1 MTRPA
6 IFFDR
11 DGVIVE
17 DVDAVL
23 RPEQLVLMPGAAEAA
38 KRAAANGRAV
48 VVITN
53 QPVVAR
59 GLIDEDGIRGV
70 HDALAALIR
79 AEGGTIDAF
88 YFCPHHPNATLPSYR
103 VACDCRKPRPGLL
116 TRAANDLDLD
126 LAASVMVGDRLSDV
140 TAGAR
145 AGCKTVL
152 VTTGK
157 HLAAPIESPDPSDAK
172 PDFVAVDVTAAVEW
186 ALGVHPKTG
195 T

>member
-6 IFFDR
+6 IFLDR

-23 RPEQLVLMPGAAEAA
+23 RADQLILTPGAAEAV
-38 KRAAANGRAV
+38 KRASASGRAV
-48 VVITN
+48 VVVTN

-59 GLIDEDGIRGV
+59 GLVDEDGVRAV
-70 HDALAALIR
+70 HDALDAMLR
-79 AEGGTIDAF
+79 ARGARVDAF
-88 YFCPHHPNATLPSYR
+88 YFCPHHPRATIERYR

-116 TRAANDLDLD
+116 TRAASELALDLG
-126 LAASVMVGDRLSDV
+126 ASVMVGDRLSDV

-152 VTTGK
+152 VTSGK
-157 HLAAPIESPDPSDAK
+157 HLEAPIESPDPSDAT
-172 PDFVAVDVTAAVEW
+172 PDFVATDITAAMDW
-186 ALGVHPKTG
+186 ALALVGG
-195 T
+195 EA